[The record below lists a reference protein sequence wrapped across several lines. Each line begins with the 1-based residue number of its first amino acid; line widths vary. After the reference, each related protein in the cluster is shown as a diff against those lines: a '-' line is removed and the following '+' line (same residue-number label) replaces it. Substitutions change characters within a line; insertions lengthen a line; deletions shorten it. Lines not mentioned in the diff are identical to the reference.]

1 MSELIRIENLTVR
14 YGKHEAL
21 TGITFTVEK
30 GDYIGIVGPN
40 GCGKTTLVKTLLGLN
55 QPAEGS
61 VVFSD
66 QAFGHQGFLGYLPQK
81 AMAAD
86 RVFPATV
93 KEIIATGL
101 LQRKGFRFRLSSEEQ
116 HQIDAVL
123 ERLKIQDLK
132 AKRIGS
138 LSGGQM
144 QRVLLG
150 RALVGKPG
158 LLILDEPTSALDPQ
172 IREEFYTLLHSLNKD
187 EGVTILLISHD
198 IGSVGRYTNKMLYL
212 DRILV
217 FYGGYENFCGSPE
230 MTRYFGYETQ
240 HQLCGRHTH
249 GPNDP
254 VLK

>member
-1 MSELIRIENLTVR
+1 MNELIRVENLTVR

-61 VVFSD
+61 VVFND
-66 QAFGHQGFLGYLPQK
+66 QAFGHQGFVGYLPQK

-101 LQRKGFRFRLSSEEQ
+101 VRGKGFRLALSAAERQ
-116 HQIDAVL
+116 QIDAVM
-123 ERLKIQDLK
+123 ERLKIQDIR
-132 AKRIGS
+132 ANRIGS

-150 RALVGKPG
+150 RALVGNPG

-172 IREEFYTLLHSLNKD
+172 IREEFYTLLHGLNKEED
-187 EGVTILLISHD
+187 VTILLISHD

-212 DRILV
+212 DRTLI
-217 FYGGYENFCGSPE
+217 FFGGYDQFCGSPE

-240 HQLCGRHTH
+240 HQLCWRHSH
-249 GPNDP
+249 GPIDSD
-254 VLK
+254 LK

>member
-1 MSELIRIENLTVR
+1 MNELIRVENLTVR
-14 YGKHEAL
+14 YGRHEAL
-21 TGITFTVEK
+21 TNITFAVEK

-40 GCGKTTLVKTLLGLN
+40 GCGKTTLIKTLLGIN
-55 QPAEGS
+55 QPAEGT

-66 QAFGHQGFLGYLPQK
+66 QAFGRQGFLGYLPQK

-101 LQRKGFRFRLSSEEQ
+101 VNRKGFSLGLSLEEKGR
-116 HQIDAVL
+116 IDTTL

-150 RALVGKPG
+150 RALVGNPG

-172 IREEFYTLLHSLNKD
+172 IREDFYGLLHSLNKD
-187 EGVTILLISHD
+187 EGVTILLVSHD

-212 DRILV
+212 DKSLI
-217 FYGGYENFCGSPE
+217 FFGGYEQFCGSPD

-240 HQLCGRHTH
+240 HQLCWRHSH
-249 GPNDP
+249 GPIVTD
-254 VLK
+254 LK

>member
-1 MSELIRIENLTVR
+1 MSELIRVENLTVR
-14 YGKHEAL
+14 YGRFDAL
-21 TGITFTVEK
+21 KNITFTVEK

-40 GCGKTTLVKTLLGLN
+40 GCGKTTLVKALLGLVA
-55 QPAEGS
+55 PVEGT
-61 VVFSD
+61 V
-66 QAFGHQGFLGYLPQK
+66 AFDSHAYGSQDFFGYLPQK
-81 AMAAD
+81 AITAD

-101 LQRKGFRFRLSSEEQ
+101 VRRTGLHLRLTADERQR
-116 HQIDAVL
+116 IDTVL

-150 RALVGKPG
+150 RALVGNPG

-172 IREEFYTLLHSLNKD
+172 IREEFYTLLQALNRD
-187 EGVTILLISHD
+187 EGVTILLVSHD

-212 DRILV
+212 DRGLV
-217 FYGGYENFCGSPE
+217 FYGGYEQFCGSPE

-240 HQLCGRHTH
+240 HQLCWRHSH
-249 GPNDP
+249 GSIVTN
-254 VLK
+254 LK